1 MEKSSA
7 FAICAFTHSRY
18 SRASSARALRTTG
31 PCSGATAAAAVA
43 GAGADNAA
51 ASPPPA
57 YFDAAPM
64 SKRVSLGATDG
75 PAAGF
80 LGEDPDDPGE
90 EETPERYGASLS
102 SAAEAGRA
110 MGASM
115 QSKK

>member
-1 MEKSSA
+1 
-7 FAICAFTHSRY
+7 
-18 SRASSARALRTTG
+18 
-31 PCSGATAAAAVA
+31 
-43 GAGADNAA
+43 
-51 ASPPPA
+51 
-57 YFDAAPM
+57 M